1 MSSIKTRQTE
11 MSDEEE
17 SPSSINLTPEF
28 PQKEITLPKEMEELA
43 ADPFTFGLNR
53 QRSNTDNMSR
63 RRSSIC
69 EESLLDPA
77 VESLTKEVSINV

>member
-1 MSSIKTRQTE
+1 
-11 MSDEEE
+11 
-17 SPSSINLTPEF
+17 
-28 PQKEITLPKEMEELA
+28 MEELA

-77 VESLTKEVSINV
+77 VESLTKEVSIHV